1 MIRFACVINA
11 ICIGGMCVLLYAV
24 GSSDD
29 PLGDTVTAPP
39 MVKAPTVVLA
49 DGMWGNYNEG
59 MAEQCASAALLQ
71 GKTHKMSP
79 QAIDGLFNEC
89 VFNQGLTI

>member
-1 MIRFACVINA
+1 MVKFACVINA
-11 ICIGGMCVLLYAV
+11 ICIGGMCVLFWSV
-24 GSSDD
+24 GS
-29 PLGDTVTAPP
+29 PDTVTVPP

-59 MAEQCASAALLQ
+59 MAEQCAIASIAQ
-71 GKTHKMSP
+71 GKTHKLSP

-89 VFNQGLTI
+89 VFDQGLTI